1 MPGCIPDVQPLPI
14 ECFPARLIMI
24 KCSLLMT
31 YTSLPSKLWK
41 DYRAFFISP
50 VHPVHHSSA
59 QGEANLSANLL
70 RWKSV
75 VRAGGTGGNTV
86 PVLLLAHACFA
97 FEF

>member
-1 MPGCIPDVQPLPI
+1 M
-14 ECFPARLIMI
+14 FPRKVDNDKVFSTDDIYFSTLKTM
-24 KCSLLMT
+24 
-31 YTSLPSKLWK
+31 
-41 DYRAFFISP
+41 DDHRAVFIS
-50 VHPVHHSSA
+50 PVHHSSA

-70 RWKSV
+70 RWKSM